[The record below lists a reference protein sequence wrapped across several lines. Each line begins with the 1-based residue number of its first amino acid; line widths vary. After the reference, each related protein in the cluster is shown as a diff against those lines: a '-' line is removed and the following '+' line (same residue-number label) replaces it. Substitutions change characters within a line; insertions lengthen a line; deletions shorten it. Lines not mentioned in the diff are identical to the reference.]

1 MIKKLRILDL
11 RRASSSPSI
20 FRSFA
25 IQSPSWEAVCE
36 FKLISFNLLA
46 PCYKRL
52 RKPTEI
58 TRNPIGNTYAGV
70 ETTQIA
76 WQDMREA
83 DREEEWQKRAEE
95 SISFIEN
102 EIVPTASIIALQE
115 FWLNTWYA
123 AMFEIAFENHGFEMR
138 NFKRTG
144 EKPDAVALAIRKEE
158 FEILDESDIHL
169 CSVGDRVALL
179 LWLRHRKSNKM
190 LLVAN
195 THLSFASTVFDKTH
209 QMRQMHTLIEAIE
222 DYAITSCVGP
232 ATRIIAGD
240 FNLELH
246 SSVCD
251 HLRQSGYHSTF
262 EVCPPM
268 QDECWNTQT
277 QNTSSAGSS
286 SGSSS
291 SKRTNENH
299 TASSSGSDNSV
310 VRVASDSSTT
320 AGSEDST
327 FTSNESYQSFS
338 GAIGNGFIS
347 QSLGLPPLPDFAQ
360 GLAWLTSGGNKAR
373 KKFVSHRTHRN
384 EELGVDHIFVKPEE
398 IDMSITD
405 TDDTTNTS
413 GSKSSSSRNSNKNR
427 RTSIAS
433 VIDPENIKGTSD
445 IHSVLFVADT
455 HVIPS
460 NLPINTWAPSFQLSD
475 HRPIAASIVLASSN
489 NQ

>member
-1 MIKKLRILDL
+1 M
-11 RRASSSPSI
+11 
-20 FRSFA
+20 
-25 IQSPSWEAVCE
+25 
-36 FKLISFNLLA
+36 LA

-52 RKPTEI
+52 RQPTVEKV
-58 TRNPIGNTYAGV
+58 GNHVGLDIPQK
-70 ETTQIA
+70 E

-83 DREEEWQKRAEE
+83 DVEEEWHKRAEE
-95 SISFIEN
+95 SITFIEN

-144 EKPDAVALAIRKEE
+144 EKPDAVALAIRKDE

-195 THLSFASTVFDKTH
+195 THLSFASTTFDKTH
-209 QMRQMHTLIEAIE
+209 QMRQMHTLITAIE
-222 DYAITSCVGP
+222 DYAITRCVGP
-232 ATRIIAGD
+232 ATKIIAGD

-246 SSVCD
+246 CSVCD
-251 HLRQSGYHSTF
+251 HLRQSGYHSAF

-268 QDECWNTQT
+268 QDECWNAQT
-277 QNTSSAGSS
+277 MSTSSTSS
-286 SGSSS
+286 SSSSS
-291 SKRTNENH
+291 SKRIHDNNADSNSGSESSTRVVSD
-299 TASSSGSDNSV
+299 APSSGSEGSIF
-310 VRVASDSSTT
+310 RSS
-320 AGSEDST
+320 
-327 FTSNESYQSFS
+327 ESYQRYS

-360 GLAWLTSGGNKAR
+360 GLAWLTSGGKKAR

-398 IDMSITD
+398 IDLSTNHSD
-405 TDDTTNTS
+405 ATNTS
-413 GSKSSSSRNSNKNR
+413 DSRSNMSRNVNKSR
-427 RTSIAS
+427 QISI
-433 VIDPENIKGTSD
+433 DTENIKGASSNSNT
-445 IHSVLFVADT
+445 VLFVADT

-460 NLPINTWAPSFQLSD
+460 NLSINTWAPSFQLSD
-475 HRPIAASIVLASSN
+475 HRPIAASIVLASSLS
-489 NQ
+489 Q